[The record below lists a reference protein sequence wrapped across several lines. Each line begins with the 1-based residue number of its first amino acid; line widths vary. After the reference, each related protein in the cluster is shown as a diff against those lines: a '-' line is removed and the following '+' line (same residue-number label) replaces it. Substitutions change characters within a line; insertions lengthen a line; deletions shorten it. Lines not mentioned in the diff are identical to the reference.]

1 MGKSFARV
9 KGAARGAAG
18 CDDRGMPARGW
29 IPDALRLRRSR
40 PRPVPRARLEDVRAV
55 IVDDDAGDPREHRER
70 AYATLAAIMDEA
82 VILQDL
88 TEALLVDIRARE
100 PLAELAPRGG
110 RLARRFVVL
119 RERLPETGEPGVER
133 YAELLRTVFD
143 HHTLMISSSLDLL
156 AVDWRSERM
165 AEQLDQIQGLGRP
178 AEWLDAARL
187 ELMAERSAA
196 RQRVAGAVG
205 ASVPGR

>member
-1 MGKSFARV
+1 
-9 KGAARGAAG
+9 
-18 CDDRGMPARGW
+18 
-29 IPDALRLRRSR
+29 
-40 PRPVPRARLEDVRAV
+40 VPRARLEDVRAV

-110 RLARRFVVL
+110 GLARRFVAL
-119 RERLPETGEPGVER
+119 RERLPETGDPGVER

-165 AEQLDQIQGLGRP
+165 AEQLDQIHGLGRP